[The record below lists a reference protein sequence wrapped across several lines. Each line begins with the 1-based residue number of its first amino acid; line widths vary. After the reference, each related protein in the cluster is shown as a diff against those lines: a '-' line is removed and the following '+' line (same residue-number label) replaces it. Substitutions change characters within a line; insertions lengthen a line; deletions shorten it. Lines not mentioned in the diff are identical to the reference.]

1 MQKPFKESGQHL
13 TGGPIQCT
21 ACGQR
26 CQILEGAG
34 RLLVVVEVVV
44 VVVVVVNWMFEEVK
58 TVISGPRQTLSHQ
71 GPPDGYP
78 R

>member
-1 MQKPFKESGQHL
+1 MQNQICLVKHFKESGQHL

-34 RLLVVVEVVV
+34 RLLVVVEVLVLSSSSSR
-44 VVVVVVNWMFEEVK
+44 
-58 TVISGPRQTLSHQ
+58 SGSEL
-71 GPPDGYP
+71 DV
-78 R
+78 

>member
-1 MQKPFKESGQHL
+1 MQNQICLVEHFKESGQHL

-34 RLLVVVEVVV
+34 RLLVVVE
-44 VVVVVVNWMFEEVK
+44 EEVLSSSSR
-58 TVISGPRQTLSHQ
+58 SGSEL
-71 GPPDGYP
+71 DV
-78 R
+78 

>member
-1 MQKPFKESGQHL
+1 MQNQICLVKHFKESGQHL

-44 VVVVVVNWMFEEVK
+44 
-58 TVISGPRQTLSHQ
+58 LSSSSSSSSCSEL
-71 GPPDGYP
+71 DV
-78 R
+78 

>member
-1 MQKPFKESGQHL
+1 MG
-13 TGGPIQCT
+13 GGPIQCT

-34 RLLVVVEVVV
+34 RLLVVVEVVLLSSRV
-44 VVVVVVNWMFEEVK
+44 KCMFEQVK
-58 TVISGPRQTLSHQ
+58 TVISGPRQTLSHP
-71 GPPDGYP
+71 GPADGYP

>member
-1 MQKPFKESGQHL
+1 MQNQICLVKHFKESGQHL

-21 ACGQR
+21 ACGQ
-26 CQILEGAG
+26 ILEGAG

-44 VVVVVVNWMFEEVK
+44 NWMFEQVK
-58 TVISGPRQTLSHQ
+58 TVISGPRQTLSHP